1 MAPTR
6 RTGRYASTGAMPVA
20 SSLPWST
27 PRAARARSTR
37 PAPGH
42 SRARTGAARPV
53 PPVAGDLPASPRP
66 DLLLAHQAVRT
77 LPAGEVAPASPGEP
91 IAENLQ
97 PVGEL
102 GIVGRGHMG
111 LEDDRLEFEV
121 LLHAPEDHVELAHDE
136 LEQVDLGLEELKD
149 PFLDGSPGHEVDEQD
164 IARLA
169 DTVDP
174 A

>member
-20 SSLPWST
+20 SRLPWST
-27 PRAARARSTR
+27 PRAGRR
-37 PAPGH
+37 P
-42 SRARTGAARPV
+42 ARTGAARPV
-53 PPVAGDLPASPRP
+53 PPVAGDRPASPRP

-111 LEDDRLEFEV
+111 LEDDRLEF
-121 LLHAPEDHVELAHDE
+121 
-136 LEQVDLGLEELKD
+136 
-149 PFLDGSPGHEVDEQD
+149 
-164 IARLA
+164 
-169 DTVDP
+169 
-174 A
+174 